1 MHLINDRIAEAA
13 VTFVT
18 NAAWQTTAIALAGIV
33 VTRLLSRAPAHLRF
47 RLVAL
52 TLVAAVAAPVMT
64 IIPRTQSTLLPR
76 ITQAAVPLRD
86 VVLTQHA
93 TTLATQ
99 PTLNRGAAGVIAIVY
114 LAGAL
119 LAAFRLFQAGRRT
132 RRLLA
137 RSHPFA
143 NGVRL
148 SDDVASPI
156 TIGRTI
162 LLPRSLAGS
171 ELLPAALA
179 HERTHVRRR
188 DFAVNALLQFIA
200 LPLWF
205 HPMAALLRR
214 EIAELREL
222 ACDEEAARQSSP
234 RAYAAAL
241 VRIASMSAHG
251 DFALGMAST
260 SIERRVAM
268 LRQPS
273 PRSRAAIIL
282 AIIAI
287 VAVPIALFAACSRTS
302 ITPAIAR
309 PALTGK
315 WSIVPSESNFGKMV
329 PPGYQTFRQSI
340 AQDARGISVQQHR
353 VANGRAEEHDWRIAT
368 DGKWHAMDGIP
379 HAIGMATWQQGRLV
393 LRMTGPGMHE
403 ETAEVSVSGNRLICD
418 GATNDRGRF
427 HVVFQRED

>member
-1 MHLINDRIAEAA
+1 MERIAETV
-13 VTFVT
+13 VTFVA
-18 NAAWQTTAIALAGIV
+18 NAAWQTTVIALAGIV
-33 VTRLLSRAPAHLRF
+33 VARLLRRAPAHLRF

-64 IIPRTQSTLLPR
+64 IIPRIQPTLPR
-76 ITQAAVPLRD
+76 IKQVASPLNDIVLSPHTAVIA
-86 VVLTQHA
+86 V
-93 TTLATQ
+93 Q
-99 PTLNRGAAGVIAIVY
+99 PTVNRSAASVIAIIY

-119 LAAFRLFQAGRRT
+119 LAAFRLLQAARRT

-137 RSHPFA
+137 ASHPFED
-143 NGVRL
+143 GVRI
-148 SDDVASPI
+148 SDDITSPV
-156 TIGRTI
+156 TIGGTI
-162 LLPRSLAGS
+162 LLPRSLEGS

-179 HERTHVRRR
+179 HEQTHVRRR
-188 DFAVNALLQFIA
+188 DFAMNALLQLLA

-205 HPMAALLRR
+205 HPMAVLLRR

-260 SIERRVAM
+260 PIERRVAV
-268 LRQPS
+268 LHQSRTH
-273 PRSRAAIIL
+273 SRAITIL

-287 VAVPIALFAACSRTS
+287 AIIPLALFAACSRTS

-309 PALTGK
+309 PALSGK
-315 WSIVPSESNFGKMV
+315 WTIVTSESNFGANV
-329 PPGYQTFRQSI
+329 PPGYQTFKQSI
-340 AQDARGISVQQHR
+340 VQDARGISVQQHR
-353 VANGRAEEHDWRIAT
+353 VANGRAEEHDWHIDT
-368 DGKWHAMDGIP
+368 DGRWHKVDGVKG
-379 HAIGMATWQQGRLV
+379 AIGMGTWQQGRLS
-393 LRMTGPGMHE
+393 LHMNGPGAHE
-403 ETAEVSVSGNRLICD
+403 EAAEVWVSGNRLICD
-418 GATNDRGRF
+418 GSTNRGRF

>member
-1 MHLINDRIAEAA
+1 MERVAEAV
-13 VTFVT
+13 VTFVA
-18 NAAWQTTAIALAGIV
+18 NAAWQTTVIALAGIAIA
-33 VTRLLSRAPAHLRF
+33 RLLRRAPAHLRF
-47 RLVAL
+47 GLVAL
-52 TLVAAVAAPVMT
+52 TLIAAVAAPVMT
-64 IIPRTQSTLLPR
+64 IIPRVQPSLPR
-76 ITQAAVPLRD
+76 VAQTASPLRD
-86 VVLTQHA
+86 IVLTPHA
-93 TTLATQ
+93 SVIAVQ
-99 PTLNRGAAGVIAIVY
+99 PTVNRSAAEVIAIIY
-114 LAGAL
+114 LAGVL
-119 LAAFRLFQAGRRT
+119 LAAFRLLQAGRRT

-137 RSHPFA
+137 GSHPFA
-143 NGVRL
+143 DGVRI

-188 DFAVNALLQFIA
+188 DFAVNAFLQLIA

-205 HPMAALLRR
+205 HPIAALLRR
-214 EIAELREL
+214 QIAELREL

-260 SIERRVAM
+260 SIERRVAT
-268 LRQPS
+268 LRQP
-273 PRSRAAIIL
+273 PAHSRAITIL

-287 VAVPIALFAACSRTS
+287 TIIPFALFAACSRTS

-309 PALTGK
+309 PTLSGK
-315 WSIVPSESNFGKMV
+315 WSIVSSESNFGANV
-329 PPGYQTFRQSI
+329 PPGYQTFKQTI
-340 AQDARGISVQQHR
+340 VQDARGISVQQHR
-353 VANGRAEEHDWRIAT
+353 VANGRAEEHDWHIDT
-368 DGKWHAMDGIP
+368 DGRWHKVVGP
-379 HAIGMATWQQGRLV
+379 PNAIGMATWQQGRLK
-393 LRMTGPGMHE
+393 MHMNGPGRHE
-403 ETAEVSVSGNRLICD
+403 ETADVWVSGNRLICD
-418 GATNDRGRF
+418 GSTERGRF